1 MQSVEIII
9 VGAGPIGLELAV
21 ALKRLQVDYIHLDKR
36 QIAQT
41 ISWFPY
47 QARFFS
53 SPERI
58 AIANVPFQTPDQS
71 KATREDYLAYLRGI
85 VQQFDLDV
93 KSYERVVQIQR
104 QANQF
109 ILDTQT
115 QSGQKNQYACKYVI
129 LAVGDMAKPRL
140 LHIPGEDLPHVS
152 HYFHEPHMYFRRRL
166 VIIGGKNS
174 AVEAA
179 LRCHHAGVHVSMS
192 YRRSAFNPSSIKYW
206 LLPEI
211 QMLNR
216 TGQIPFYNLTVP
228 LEIRPEEVVLKST
241 EDEKEIVVP
250 ADFVLCMTG
259 YTCDSTLFEM
269 AGVTSQDESAKPLY
283 NPETMETNVPGLF
296 VAGTAAA
303 GAQKE
308 YRLFIENCHVHIARI
323 VKAITG
329 KEIPTSRLFSQEL
342 QEKQPES

>member
-1 MQSVEIII
+1 MQRMEVIL

-21 ALKRLQVDYIHLDKR
+21 ALKRLQADYLHLEKR

-47 QARFFS
+47 QTRFFS

-93 KSYERVVQIQR
+93 KTYERVVQIQR
-104 QANQF
+104 QENQF
-109 ILDTQT
+109 ILDTRT
-115 QSGQKNQYACKYVI
+115 QSGKQNQYLCQYVI
-129 LAVGDMAKPRL
+129 LAVGDMARPRL
-140 LHIPGEDLPHVS
+140 LNIAGEDLPHVS
-152 HYFHEPHMYFRRRL
+152 HYFHEPHQYFRRRL
-166 VIIGGKNS
+166 LIIGGKNS

-179 LRCHHAGVHVSMS
+179 LRCHHAGVRVAIS
-192 YRRSAFNPSSIKYW
+192 YRQNAFSPGSIKYW

-211 QMLNR
+211 NLLTR
-216 TGQIPFYNLTVP
+216 TQQIPFYNQTIP
-228 LEIRPEEVVLKST
+228 IEIRPEEVVLRST
-241 EDEKEIVVP
+241 EYDKQITVP

-269 AGVTSQDESAKPLY
+269 AGVRLQDESAKPLY
-283 NPETMETNVPGLF
+283 NPKTMETNVPGLF

-308 YRLFIENCHVHIARI
+308 YRLFIENCHEHVGKI

-329 KEIPTSRLFSQEL
+329 KEISPSKLFSADLLER
-342 QEKQPES
+342 QPES

>member
-1 MQSVEIII
+1 MQNVEIIV

-21 ALKRLQVDYIHLDKR
+21 ALKRLQVDYIHLEKR
-36 QIAQT
+36 QIGQT

-58 AIANVPFQTPDQS
+58 ALANVPFQTNDQS

-85 VQQFDLDV
+85 VQQFDLEV
-93 KSYERVVQIQR
+93 KTYERVVKIQKQNDR
-104 QANQF
+104 F
-109 ILDTQT
+109 VLDTQT
-115 QSGQKNQYACKYVI
+115 QSGRKFQYSSRHVI
-129 LAVGDMAKPRL
+129 LAVGDMAQPRL
-140 LHIPGEDLPHVS
+140 LNIPGEDLPHVS
-152 HYFHEPHMYFRRRL
+152 HYFHEPHIYFRRRL
-166 VIIGGKNS
+166 LIIGGKNS

-179 LRCHHAGVHVSMS
+179 LRCHHAGVRVAIS
-192 YRRSAFNPSSIKYW
+192 YRQNAFSPGSIKYW

-216 TGQIPFYNLTVP
+216 TGQIPFYNNTIP
-228 LEIRPEEVVLKST
+228 LEITPDEVVLKST
-241 EDEKEIVVP
+241 ENDKEITVP
-250 ADFVLCMTG
+250 ADFVLLMTG

-269 AGVTSQDESAKPLY
+269 ASVTLQDESAKPLF
-283 NPETMETNVPGLF
+283 NPKTMETDVPGLF

-308 YRLFIENCHVHIARI
+308 YRLFIENCHEHVGKI

-329 KEIPTSRLFSQEL
+329 KEVPPSRLFSADLLEN
-342 QEKQPES
+342 QPES